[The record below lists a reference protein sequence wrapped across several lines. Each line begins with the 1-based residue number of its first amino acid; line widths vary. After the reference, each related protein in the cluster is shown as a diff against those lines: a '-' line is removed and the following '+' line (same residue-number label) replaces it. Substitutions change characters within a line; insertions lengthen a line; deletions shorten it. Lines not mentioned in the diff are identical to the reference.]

1 METQELGHG
10 ILGGLHL
17 RKYQAKTLKPDDCF
31 DFSIPEQGDND
42 RLDFL
47 IENYISQARSSRG
60 GGSGGHQKGI
70 IMPETISLEKALSA
84 LAQVFPFRFFFAH
97 LLCLNTKRQDSRILA
112 IIRS

>member
-17 RKYQAKTLKPDDCF
+17 RKYQAQTVKPDDCF
-31 DFSIPEQGDND
+31 DFSITEQGDND

-47 IENYISQARSSRG
+47 IENYISQARRSRG
-60 GGSGGHQKGI
+60 GGSGGV

-84 LAQVFPFRFFFAH
+84 LAQVFPFRFFCSSP
-97 LLCLNTKRQDSRILA
+97 LPQY
-112 IIRS
+112 